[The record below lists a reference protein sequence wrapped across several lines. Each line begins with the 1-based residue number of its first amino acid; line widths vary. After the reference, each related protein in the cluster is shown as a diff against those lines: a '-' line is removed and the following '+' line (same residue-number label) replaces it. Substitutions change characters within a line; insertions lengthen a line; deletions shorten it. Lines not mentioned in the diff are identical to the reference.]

1 MSLNN
6 EKDIYELLNDVEFD
20 VSDEAE
26 VVMNDIE
33 KKKLKKR
40 VKSSIQKY
48 KKVNGWS
55 RKQKITVAMIAFVI
69 LGTLISPKGREVIA
83 AIKNKLFFNAG
94 AGLVS
99 TTEELYV
106 LNEPISVK
114 SEKEEI
120 IIKSVIAKEKSIQV
134 GVWVNRTGNINL
146 TKEEYDKKERY
157 EIYIKTLG
165 GETIKPT
172 GGAEGGGGEYS
183 FITTSFQ
190 TEELLK
196 EFTLV
201 FNGHETDIK
210 LVKAD
215 EKNSYDEVGGNNT
228 DKDILIGA
236 NKYHLQSN
244 TYITFWSDE
253 ETKQNGA
260 HYIGYNKENIN
271 VIGNNSSKNYQ
282 LQPSPFD
289 GSGKEFYVGK
299 DVKEPLQIN
308 ISEIILDY
316 RLKNPVNL
324 KIPIPKK
331 GETIEI
337 NKDIF
342 IEDLNEK
349 ALLKSIEGTKGRIE
363 LTVDISKYRKKDTII
378 SIMSIGRKGWAIGAG
393 PNDTEIKMGV
403 DYEDLSV
410 KEKLIGKLDMKI
422 VNITIIRNGNWKFTV
437 K

>member
-316 RLKNPVNL
+316 RLKR
-324 KIPIPKK
+324 
-331 GETIEI
+331 
-337 NKDIF
+337 
-342 IEDLNEK
+342 EK
-349 ALLKSIEGTKGRIE
+349 QERLIRIY
-363 LTVDISKYRKKDTII
+363 S
-378 SIMSIGRKGWAIGAG
+378 
-393 PNDTEIKMGV
+393 
-403 DYEDLSV
+403 
-410 KEKLIGKLDMKI
+410 
-422 VNITIIRNGNWKFTV
+422 
-437 K
+437 